1 MCILHDSPSWIWID
15 LLDEFIPKIAP
26 NMAVNRLDWIGNA
39 PRKCEFHLIFLDS
52 AWRPADFNRMVH
64 LFLEAHYWNRYGM
77 FVFVVV
83 EDANFNFLL
92 FQLYTDFAKTLGIV
106 KSVLIL
112 ISRDGR
118 VPIIV
123 QHDYFKRRE
132 FMFKTIDDLK
142 EVFLK
147 DYLRDV
153 FGYQFDVLF
162 FLNAPFLFITRK
174 NQVLGVHRR
183 TVDSFAKH
191 VNASLELRVPKDH
204 VLNSDEVSQFFW
216 QGTLFY
222 GSLVNDHKM
231 AKIERF
237 TLFALSVILFLL
249 CESYLA
255 KLFQFL
261 FNYQYEPHLESID
274 DLLTTNHIIN
284 TEAPFFKIHL
294 ERSYPQLQN
303 RVHVLSEQTLLHHPE
318 PDMILGTLCHTAYSY
333 TLSNQNFHPTSGL
346 LRHYVLPAR
355 ISLFSNSYSH
365 SRRQPFSTA
374 FNRVHAALHEAGL
387 LDFWFEVDKKLWLAL
402 PQDDE
407 VKVVK
412 FGHLVSLWKLVAAGY
427 GIAWV
432 VFGIEIVGHWI
443 LLKIAK
449 KK

>member
-1 MCILHDSPSWIWID
+1 MS
-15 LLDEFIPKIAP
+15 
-26 NMAVNRLDWIGNA
+26 
-39 PRKCEFHLIFLDS
+39 
-52 AWRPADFNRMVH
+52 
-64 LFLEAHYWNRYGM
+64 
-77 FVFVVV
+77 
-83 EDANFNFLL
+83 
-92 FQLYTDFAKTLGIV
+92 
-106 KSVLIL
+106 SVLIL

-123 QHDYFKRRE
+123 QHDYFKRHE
-132 FMFKTIDDLK
+132 FLFKTIGDLK

-153 FGYQFDVLF
+153 FGYQFNVLF
-162 FLNAPFLFITRK
+162 FLNAPFLFITRT

-183 TVDSFAKH
+183 TVESFAKH

-204 VLNSDEVSQFFW
+204 ILSSDEVSQLFW
-216 QGTLFY
+216 QGTVSIINSMLHDHKISEAELSFSQATLCLLIPENVIGSIVHHLLRPYTLELFIAILFSLILLPFIGLMLPKQFPRGIFNQLFY
-222 GSLVNDHKM
+222 GSLIREYEM

-261 FNYQYEPHLESID
+261 FNYQYEPHLESIE
-274 DLLTTNHIIN
+274 DLLTTNHVIN

-303 RVHVLSEQTLLHHPE
+303 RVHVLSEPYLLLHPE
-318 PDMILGTLCHTAYSY
+318 PDMILGTLCHTAHSY
-333 TLSNQNFHPTSGL
+333 ALSRQNFHPGTGL

-365 SRRQPFSTA
+365 SRRQPFSSG
-374 FNRVHAALHEAGL
+374 FNRVHAAVHEAGL
-387 LDFWFEVDKKLWLAL
+387 LDYWFEVDKQMWLAL
-402 PQDDE
+402 PQDDD

-412 FGHLVSLWKLVAAGY
+412 FGHLISLWKLVVAGY

-432 VFGIEIVGHWI
+432 VFGVEMLARWI